1 MANTYKW
8 MGQRVGALKNRPV
21 SELHGVFN
29 KWIQLPDCSEKHGRE
44 RLFTPSRTFWLFL
57 SQILSD
63 NSSCREAVR
72 RFLAWLALEAEQV
85 ASPNTAAYC
94 KARARLGQNCL
105 KGVNRQVVT
114 TALAAETEKNLWH
127 GHRVK
132 VIDGSGISMPDTHRN
147 QKVWPQ
153 PKGAKPG
160 CSYPVIRMV
169 AIFSLATGALIAMAK
184 GRLKV
189 HERTLFRRLWDRFDP
204 DDVALADRGFC
215 GYADF
220 YFLGRRGVACVMR
233 NNQRRTVGISL
244 VKRINKNDRLI
255 EWHKMRP
262 CPKWLDKK
270 DWDAV
275 PERMTVREVTFFVD
289 IPGFRTER
297 IIIVTT
303 LLDLKKY
310 TASDFTDL
318 YLKRWRAELYLRDI
332 KTTMGMD
339 ILTCKTPQM
348 INKELQMYLIAYNLI
363 RLLMQEASS
372 TYGTTPD
379 RLSFMGVIAT
389 VRTWAIVLAYQDLSQ
404 AKRALLYELMI
415 SYIIKDPLP
424 IRPHRSEPRAK
435 KRRPK
440 NYQLL
445 NKPRHLFKEIAH
457 RNKYS
462 KPLS

>member
-1 MANTYKW
+1 
-8 MGQRVGALKNRPV
+8 MGQSVGALKDRPV
-21 SELHGVFN
+21 SELQEAFH

-44 RLFTPSRTFWLFL
+44 RLFTTARTFWLFL
-57 SQILSD
+57 SQILSEK
-63 NSSCREAVR
+63 SSCREAVR
-72 RFLAWLALEAEQV
+72 RFLAWLALEAERG

-94 KARARLGQNCL
+94 KARARLEQKYLKEINGQI
-105 KGVNRQVVT
+105 VT

-132 VIDGSGISMPDTHRN
+132 VIDGSGISMPDTPEN

-169 AIFSLATGALIAMAK
+169 AVFSLATGALIAMAK

-189 HERTLFRRLWDRFDP
+189 SERNLFRRLWDRFEP
-204 DDVALADRGFC
+204 NDVALADRGFC

-220 YFLGRRGVACVMR
+220 YFLVRRGVACVMR
-233 NNQRRTVGISL
+233 NNQRRMVGISL
-244 VKRINKNDRLI
+244 VKRINKNDRLV

-270 DWDAV
+270 AWDAV
-275 PERMTVREVTFFVD
+275 PERMTVREVTFSVD

-318 YLKRWRAELYLRDI
+318 YLRRWRAELYLRDI

-339 ILTCKTPQM
+339 ILTCKTPKM

-363 RLLMQEASS
+363 RLLMQEASC
-372 TYGTTPD
+372 TYGTPPD
-379 RLSFMGVIAT
+379 RISFMGVIAT
-389 VRTWAIVLAYQDLSQ
+389 VRTWAIALVCRGLSR
-404 AKRALLYELMI
+404 AKRALLYELMLL
-415 SYIIKDPLP
+415 YIIKDQLP
-424 IRPHRSEPRAK
+424 IRQCRSEPRAK

-440 NYQLL
+440 SYQLL
-445 NKPRHLFKEIAH
+445 TKPRHLFKEVPH
-457 RNKYS
+457 KSKYS
-462 KPLS
+462 KLLS